1 MSEWYYA
8 DAAQQRHGP
17 MPAEQLQQRFQ
28 HGEVDLTTLVWRDGL
43 SQWHPLADVVDELG
57 LTQAPAASAADA
69 AAAAPPAADAQAV
82 PSAWTTP
89 DAAAA
94 THSPYAAPTAMPGEE
109 ARFGGGGEVVQAGFW
124 KRTAA
129 YLIDGMLVGIVSQV
143 IQFVIM
149 LGFFGFSGLGNGSTP
164 DFSSAGGILMLV
176 LVYLV
181 PLGMSALYFGLFH
194 ASTKQATLGK
204 MAIGIKVVRSD
215 GSRISVGRGIGRYFG
230 FLLSSLTIFIGFLM
244 AAFTE
249 RKQALHDMLCDT
261 LVVDKWAYTD
271 HPQWQQ
277 HTLGT
282 VTVVILS
289 LFGVLMVG
297 ILLLVLLA
305 IGVAASGSWH

>member
-17 MPAEQLQQRFQ
+17 MPADELQQRFQ
-28 HGEVDLTTLVWRDGL
+28 RGEVGLTTLVWRDGL
-43 SQWHPLADVVDELG
+43 SEWHPLADFVDELG
-57 LTQAPAASAADA
+57 LTQAPAALPPSDSAEAPPASPAQALPAAWASPDA
-69 AAAAPPAADAQAV
+69 SAAAP
-82 PSAWTTP
+82 
-89 DAAAA
+89 
-94 THSPYAAPTAMPGEE
+94 SPYAAPAATLGEE
-109 ARFGGGGEVVQAGFW
+109 PRFVAGGEVVQAGFW

-129 YLIDGMLVGIVSQV
+129 YLIDGMLVGMVAQV
-143 IQFVIM
+143 IQFAIM
-149 LGFFGFSGLGNGSTP
+149 LGFFGFSSLGGSP
-164 DFSSAGGILMLV
+164 DFSTPGGIIMLV

-181 PLGMSALYFGLFH
+181 PLAMSALYFGLFH

-204 MAIGIKVVRSD
+204 MAVGIKVVRTD

-271 HPQWQQ
+271 HPEWQQ
-277 HTLGT
+277 RKLGT

-297 ILLLVLLA
+297 VLLVVLLL
-305 IGVAASGSWH
+305 IGVAASGDWH

>member
-17 MPAEQLQQRFQ
+17 MPAAELQQRFQ
-28 HGEVDLTTLVWRDGL
+28 RGDVGLTTLVWRDGL
-43 SQWHPLADVVDELG
+43 SEWHPLADFVDELG
-57 LTQAPAASAADA
+57 LTQAPAAFAPGDAVEATPAPAQALPAAW
-69 AAAAPPAADAQAV
+69 AAPA
-82 PSAWTTP
+82 P
-89 DAAAA
+89 DATA
-94 THSPYAAPTAMPGEE
+94 HSPYAAPAATLSEE
-109 ARFGGGGEVVQAGFW
+109 PRFVAGGEVVQAGFW

-129 YLIDGMLVGIVSQV
+129 YLIDGMLVGMVAQV

-149 LGFFGFSGLGNGSTP
+149 LSFFGFSSLGGSP
-164 DFSSAGGILMLV
+164 DFSTPGGIVMLV
-176 LVYLV
+176 MVYLV

-194 ASTKQATLGK
+194 ASAKQATLGK
-204 MAIGIKVVRSD
+204 MAVGIKVVRTD

-249 RKQALHDMLCDT
+249 RKQALHDMICDT

-271 HPQWQQ
+271 HPEWQQ
-277 HTLGT
+277 RKLGT
-282 VTVVILS
+282 VTIVILS

-297 ILLLVLLA
+297 ILLLVILM

>member
-17 MPAEQLQQRFQ
+17 MPADELQQRFQ
-28 HGEVDLTTLVWRDGL
+28 RGEVGLTTLVWRDGL
-43 SQWHPLADVVDELG
+43 SEWHPLADFVDELG
-57 LTQAPAASAADA
+57 LTQAPAALPPSGSAE
-69 AAAAPPAADAQAV
+69 APPASPAQAL
-82 PSAWTTP
+82 PAAWASP
-89 DAAAA
+89 DASAAA
-94 THSPYAAPTAMPGEE
+94 HSPYAAPAATLGEE
-109 ARFGGGGEVVQAGFW
+109 PRFVAGGEVVQAGFW

-129 YLIDGMLVGIVSQV
+129 YLIDGMLVGMVAQV
-143 IQFVIM
+143 IQFAIM
-149 LGFFGFSGLGNGSTP
+149 LGFFGFSSLGGSP
-164 DFSSAGGILMLV
+164 DFSTPGGIIMLV

-181 PLGMSALYFGLFH
+181 PLAMSALYFGLFH

-204 MAIGIKVVRSD
+204 MAVGIKVVRTD

-271 HPQWQQ
+271 HPEWQQ
-277 HTLGT
+277 RKLGT

-297 ILLLVLLA
+297 VLLVVLLL
-305 IGVAASGSWH
+305 IGVAASGNWH

>member
-28 HGEVDLTTLVWRDGL
+28 RGEVGLTTLVWRDGL

-69 AAAAPPAADAQAV
+69 AAA
-82 PSAWTTP
+82 
-89 DAAAA
+89 
-94 THSPYAAPTAMPGEE
+94 THSPYAAPAATLGEE
-109 ARFGGGGEVVQAGFW
+109 PRFVGDGEVVQAGFW

-149 LGFFGFSGLGNGSTP
+149 LGFFGFSGLGGGRTP
-164 DFSSAGGILMLV
+164 DFSSASGILMLV
-176 LVYLV
+176 LAYLV
-181 PLGMSALYFGLFH
+181 PLAMSALYFGLFH

-204 MAIGIKVVRSD
+204 MAIGIKVVRTD

-230 FLLSSLTIFIGFLM
+230 FLLSSLTLFIGFLM

-277 HTLGT
+277 RKLGT

-289 LFGVLMVG
+289 LFGVLMVVVLLVV
-297 ILLLVLLA
+297 LLL
-305 IGVAASGSWH
+305 IGVAASGRWH

>member
-17 MPAEQLQQRFQ
+17 MPDEQLQQRFQ
-28 HGEVDLTTLVWRDGL
+28 RGEVDLTTLVWRDGL

-57 LTQAPAASAADA
+57 LTQAQAASAADA
-69 AAAAPPAADAQAV
+69 AAAAPRAADAQAV

-94 THSPYAAPTAMPGEE
+94 THSPYAAPAATLGEE
-109 ARFGGGGEVVQAGFW
+109 PRFVGDGEVVQAGFW

-129 YLIDGMLVGIVSQV
+129 YLIDGMLIGIVSQV
-143 IQFVIM
+143 MQLVLM
-149 LGFFGFSGLGNGSTP
+149 LGFFGFSSLGSGSP
-164 DFSSAGGILMLV
+164 DFSTPGGIVMLV
-176 LVYLV
+176 LVYLL
-181 PLGMSALYFGLFH
+181 PMAMSALYFGLFH

-204 MAIGIKVVRSD
+204 MAIGIKVVRTD
-215 GSRISVGRGIGRYFG
+215 GSRISVGRGVGRYFG
-230 FLLSSLTIFIGFLM
+230 FLLSSLTLFIGFLM

-277 HTLGT
+277 RKLGT

-289 LFGVLMVG
+289 LFGVLMVVVLLVV
-297 ILLLVLLA
+297 LLL

>member
-17 MPAEQLQQRFQ
+17 MPADELQQRFQ
-28 HGEVDLTTLVWRDGL
+28 RGDVGLTTLVWRDGL
-43 SQWHPLADVVDELG
+43 SQWHPLADFVDELG
-57 LTQAPAASAADA
+57 LTQAPAALAPSDAVEAPPPAQALPAAWTA
-69 AAAAPPAADAQAV
+69 PAAD
-82 PSAWTTP
+82 T
-89 DAAAA
+89 AA
-94 THSPYAAPTAMPGEE
+94 HSPYAAPAATLSEE
-109 ARFGGGGEVVQAGFW
+109 PRFVAGGDVVQAGFW

-129 YLIDGMLVGIVSQV
+129 YLIDGMLVGMVAQV

-149 LGFFGFSGLGNGSTP
+149 LSFFGFSSLGGSP
-164 DFSSAGGILMLV
+164 DFNTPGGIVMLV
-176 LVYLV
+176 MVYMV

-194 ASTKQATLGK
+194 ASAKQATLGK
-204 MAIGIKVVRSD
+204 MAVGIKVVRTD

-249 RKQALHDMLCDT
+249 RKQALHDMICDT

-271 HPQWQQ
+271 HPEWQQ
-277 HTLGT
+277 RKLGT

-289 LFGVLMVG
+289 LFGVLMIG
-297 ILLLVLLA
+297 IMLLVILA
-305 IGVAASGSWH
+305 IGVAASGGWH